1 VILDA
6 EQAGSRGARRGGPFD
21 GHPSGFDRGQLNP
34 VPALSRVIIGG

>member
-6 EQAGSRGARRGGPFD
+6 NKQEAVAHGARGPLD

-34 VPALSRVIIGG
+34 VPASSRVIIGG